1 MSSKITVQS
10 TFFILFLFLNQLKAQ
25 IDFPKEKNN
34 EPCATETPSQ
44 QWEEEFQQLIQKV
57 KTNNISNKTQAQVFT
72 IPVIIHVIHGGEAVG
87 TYPNL
92 AQGQINSQIQ
102 VLNNDYGGIGFN
114 SGNYPA
120 NAFVNYALNQVLPQ
134 TNLDVLGRVMIANCN
149 VQFCLATLDT
159 LGNLLAEPGIER
171 INYVTKGWTNP
182 ITFSSSTSLQNYING
197 TIKPQSIWNV
207 SKYLNIWVTDR
218 ISNGSL
224 LGYATFPPLTTL
236 SGLPGSFGTSTT
248 DGFWCLSKAFG
259 SQGIY
264 PTGTY
269 LTGYTRGR
277 VSSHE
282 IGHYLGLRHTWGDA
296 NCGNDYCDDTPPAK
310 TSNFGSPNY
319 PLNATGS
326 NSCSSAV
333 DGSMFMNIMDY
344 VDDPSK
350 YMLTTDQSTR
360 IQTAMTSSPYRKFL
374 GTHNLCSISSIAAS
388 AQFNIPNKFCGLGS
402 ITPTNNS
409 SGTPVPNYTWSVS
422 GGALINPSNNAII
435 PSITFTSTGNYT
447 ITLTANN
454 GSTSVISKT
463 ISVYPN
469 PVLVINSPTLV
480 CYEDLVTVSAIGGNS
495 YTWLPYLSVG
505 PSFTY
510 IAFADESYTCTATSI
525 NGCKSEDSISI
536 KVVECLSFASLKNQ
550 SISLNVFP
558 NPASTQL
565 TVKNSNLLTKE
576 INIEIKNMM
585 GQIVLSQ
592 KLSFEKN
599 NQEANINISSLNK
612 GIYILNCKDQN
623 GSSQGLKLIKE

>member
-1 MSSKITVQS
+1 
-10 TFFILFLFLNQLKAQ
+10 
-25 IDFPKEKNN
+25 
-34 EPCATETPSQ
+34 
-44 QWEEEFQQLIQKV
+44 
-57 KTNNISNKTQAQVFT
+57 
-72 IPVIIHVIHGGEAVG
+72 
-87 TYPNL
+87 
-92 AQGQINSQIQ
+92 
-102 VLNNDYGGIGFN
+102 
-114 SGNYPA
+114 
-120 NAFVNYALNQVLPQ
+120 
-134 TNLDVLGRVMIANCN
+134 
-149 VQFCLATLDT
+149 
-159 LGNLLAEPGIER
+159 
-171 INYVTKGWTNP
+171 
-182 ITFSSSTSLQNYING
+182 
-197 TIKPQSIWNV
+197 
-207 SKYLNIWVTDR
+207 
-218 ISNGSL
+218 
-224 LGYATFPPLTTL
+224 
-236 SGLPGSFGTSTT
+236 
-248 DGFWCLSKAFG
+248 
-259 SQGIY
+259 
-264 PTGTY
+264 
-269 LTGYTRGR
+269 
-277 VSSHE
+277 
-282 IGHYLGLRHTWGDA
+282 
-296 NCGNDYCDDTPPAK
+296 
-310 TSNFGSPNY
+310 
-319 PLNATGS
+319 
-326 NSCSSAV
+326 
-333 DGSMFMNIMDY
+333 MFMNIMDY